1 MILNPLAPEKR
12 IILGSSLSRDHRNY
26 GVAQLLREVFLFARS
41 LFLLSFS
48 PHPFI
53 LPFLSL
59 SLFFCLACFMQ
70 HSKNSRVYWNE
81 QTNHAIAT
89 PLSDNNTVT
98 TVEMRLGGWIGSKLK
113 TRSLPLTS
121 TCSTYFA
128 RWLYRGVV
136 TFCIPAR
143 VYCIMRTYFLSVVNG
158 ACLLLISISFRFS

>member
-1 MILNPLAPEKR
+1 MILNSLAPEKR

-48 PHPFI
+48 PYPFI

-59 SLFFCLACFMQ
+59 SFSVLLALYSIRKIHGYIGTNRQTMQ
-70 HSKNSRVYWNE
+70 SRRRYP
-81 QTNHAIAT
+81 III
-89 PLSDNNTVT
+89 TVT

-128 RWLYRGVV
+128 LV
-136 TFCIPAR
+136 
-143 VYCIMRTYFLSVVNG
+143 IMPRSSYFLYTC
-158 ACLLLISISFRFS
+158 ACILYNAYLFSLCGKWRVLTLNFNFISI